1 MNIQVLSLGHAHWSW
16 AFNATMNNISA
27 MLYRVV
33 LFVEETEEPVEN
45 HLPVTDH

>member
-1 MNIQVLSLGHAHWSW
+1 
-16 AFNATMNNISA
+16 